1 MSVLRCIVL
10 VLSVSSVGH
19 IAWATDD
26 LYKCADGTF
35 TNRVERQCQP
45 YESTGIV
52 RVQTATAG
60 AAKSTKDDENK
71 PPVAEVKRFPESV
84 ELRGVGSHR

>member
-26 LYKCADGTF
+26 LYKCTDGTF
-35 TNRVERQCQP
+35 TNRVERQCQR

-52 RVQTATAG
+52 RVQAATAE
-60 AAKSTKDDENK
+60 AAKSTKKDDDNK
-71 PPVAEVKRFPESV
+71 PPLAEVKRFPE
-84 ELRGVGSHR
+84 